1 MERCQ
6 TIHFSIK
13 ITCIADKKLKKKK
26 EKNTQM
32 FTLILSTL
40 IKISDTYKLSNEKM
54 FEAFVNIF
62 TDKYLQ
68 GINSNER
75 KLRNYTKEINLK
87 SDFFLFY

>member
-1 MERCQ
+1 MYCRQ
-6 TIHFSIK
+6 K
-13 ITCIADKKLKKKK
+13 IEKKK